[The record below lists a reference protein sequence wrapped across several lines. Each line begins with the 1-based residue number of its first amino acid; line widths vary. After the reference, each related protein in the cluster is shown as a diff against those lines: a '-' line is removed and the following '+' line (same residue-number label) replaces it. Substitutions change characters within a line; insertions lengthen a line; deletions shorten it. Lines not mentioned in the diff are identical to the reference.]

1 MKVAITLLMKR
12 IYFYYIYIS
21 WYTIILLLIVFVIDV
36 LFFDNEYAL
45 TYFSPF
51 KKIGCKS

>member
-51 KKIGCKS
+51 